1 MSNTELVPVALP
13 QSAILPTP
21 VKDPE
26 RTDQQ
31 PQDEEGDPWNVR
43 RRAEQELA
51 PVDGG
56 TAAWRL
62 LLAAFMF
69 EALLWGGYIHVA
81 RRTEQRLITIKHRL
95 SPLLWCLPR
104 ILLQDSRVFRQSL
117 HFRCGHHSIR
127 SRISWSTSHHA
138 FYPAL
143 PALATTDDLGRLYVP

>member
-21 VKDPE
+21 VEDPE
-26 RTDQQ
+26 RTSQR
-31 PQDEEGDPWNVR
+31 PQDGEGDPWNVR

-69 EALLWGGYIHVA
+69 EALLWGRYIDIA
-81 RRTEQRLITIKHRL
+81 DQIGQRLTPIEYRL
-95 SPLLWCLPR
+95 SPLVWCLSR

-117 HFRCGHHSIR
+117 HFRCGHYSIR
-127 SRISWSTSHHA
+127 SRISWSTCHHA
-138 FYPAL
+138 FYSAL
-143 PALATTDDLGRLYVP
+143 PAVATTDDLGRLYVS